1 MSEDRLVRPGTREDV
16 ESSCGPILMSGS
28 LLRSLYQE
36 QTIVVMKAKENLAFD
51 TMKPSDQ
58 EFALEAFREWKLD
71 CHGFQNNKA
80 WRVMAELACS
90 PTSHLETVAVRDG
103 DRVVAFLIMVTQPG
117 EFWPLF
123 LSRLGPGTLL
133 SKMANS
139 FVQTARKTFSG
150 DRRNERLPAGPDEP
164 VDEEFAQLTERPHKT
179 TQSVAWGLFSF
190 VDPDYRKPTTAFLMY
205 RRMFQQLQD
214 KGFKRLEGQIR
225 FGNKG
230 GVTFHR
236 ALGFDIRNAGSCF
249 HAVKHLEP
257 GE

>member
-1 MSEDRLVRPGTREDV
+1 MP
-16 ESSCGPILMSGS
+16 GS
-28 LLRSLYQE
+28 LLEAPYQKQARGLMRE
-36 QTIVVMKAKENLAFD
+36 KQNLVVDA
-51 TMKPSDQ
+51 MKPSDR

-71 CHGFQNNKA
+71 CHGFRNDKA
-80 WRVMAELACS
+80 WWVMAELACS
-90 PTSHLETVAVRDG
+90 PGAHLETVVVRDS
-103 DRVVAFLIMVTQPG
+103 DRVVALLIAVPRPE

-123 LSRLGPGTLL
+123 LSRLGLATLL

-139 FVQTARKTFSG
+139 FAQKIRKAFSG

-214 KGFKRLEGQIR
+214 KEFKRLEGQIR
-225 FGNKG
+225 FGNEES
-230 GVTFHR
+230 VTFHR
-236 ALGFDIRNAGSCF
+236 ALGFDIRNAGSCV
-249 HAVKHLEP
+249 HAVKDLTR